1 WVSERSDKLLNQLSY
16 EVSHDNLTGLL
27 NRSCLAD
34 TLETLTQ
41 QATRPFSL
49 AYLDIDNFKSIND
62 INGNYIGDQIIKFT
76 ANAIQQSLSSPN
88 NAFRVAGDE
97 FAFIT
102 YDEDPVA
109 VCQEVLDKIESG
121 YSDKSNRI
129 SFTV

>member
-1 WVSERSDKLLNQLSY
+1 
-16 EVSHDNLTGLL
+16 
-27 NRSCLAD
+27 
-34 TLETLTQ
+34 
-41 QATRPFSL
+41 
-49 AYLDIDNFKSIND
+49 
-62 INGNYIGDQIIKFT
+62 IKFT

-129 SFTV
+129 SFTVGIARAPVHMLNSDELILNASLALKDCKK

>member
-1 WVSERSDKLLNQLSY
+1 
-16 EVSHDNLTGLL
+16 
-27 NRSCLAD
+27 AD

-129 SFTV
+129 SFTVSIGIARAPVHMLNSDELI